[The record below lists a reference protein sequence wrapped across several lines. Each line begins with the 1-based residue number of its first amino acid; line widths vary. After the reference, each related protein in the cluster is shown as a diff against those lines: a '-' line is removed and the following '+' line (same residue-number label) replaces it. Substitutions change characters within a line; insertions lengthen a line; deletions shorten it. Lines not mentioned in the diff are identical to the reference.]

1 MGIACIILFVFC
13 LEHKRGVVLMNRWM
27 RLFQDLQKNG
37 CTQAILTPGAS
48 FAYLTGW
55 ATHASERLTMVGCNA
70 LGQTALLCPLLEAEG
85 AKVAGIANCH
95 VYSDETGPD
104 DALKAFAQSL
114 GVTEASIVAV
124 EERRMR
130 LFEVKALQVVGFRH
144 FMSCDQAVSSLRV
157 HKEKYEIE
165 AIRRAARMVDEA
177 LALALPMLRVGVSEL
192 DIAAELEYQMKRLG
206 SEGAP
211 FATIVGAGANG
222 ALPHSSPTGKKLA
235 SGDLVVLD
243 FGAMSA
249 GYAADTTRTVAVGE
263 PGAEARK
270 VYATVQRAQA
280 AAVARSAPG
289 VPVADIDAAARSI
302 IAEAGYGAYFTH
314 RTGHGLGLDV
324 HEYPDIM
331 AGNDL
336 PLASGMVFT
345 VEPGIYLP
353 GRLGVRIE
361 DDVLVTERG
370 AEILT
375 QFSRDLLVIG

>member
-1 MGIACIILFVFC
+1 MGVDS
-13 LEHKRGVVLMNRWM
+13 MNRWM
-27 RLFQDLQKNG
+27 RLFQELQKKG

-70 LGQTALLCPLLEAEG
+70 FGQTALLCPLLEAEG
-85 AKVAGIANCH
+85 AKAAGIAQCH
-95 VYSDETGPD
+95 VYTDETGPAA
-104 DALKAFAQSL
+104 ALKEFARTL

-124 EERRMR
+124 EEGRMR
-130 LFEVKALQVVGFRH
+130 LFEAKALQAVGCRH
-144 FMSCDQAVSSLRV
+144 FAPCDQAVSSLRLL
-157 HKEKYEIE
+157 KEKYEIE
-165 AIRRAARMVDEA
+165 AIRRAARIVDEA

-211 FATIVGAGANG
+211 FATIVGSGANG
-222 ALPHSSPTGKKLA
+222 ALPHSAPTGKKIVA
-235 SGDLVVLD
+235 GDLVVLD
-243 FGAMSA
+243 FGAMSD

-263 PGAEARK
+263 ATAEARQ
-270 VYATVQRAQA
+270 VYAIVQRAQA
-280 AAVARSAPG
+280 AAVARAAPC

-324 HEYPDIM
+324 HEYPNIM

-353 GRLGVRIE
+353 GRFGVRIE

-370 AEILT
+370 VETLT
-375 QFSRDLLVIG
+375 QFSRDLLAID